1 MGTFVAERRTTASYK
16 NHKVIIRPEDE
27 WVVIENHH
35 PPLVSADV
43 YDTVQRLCHNR
54 RRLNRTGTC
63 GTLSGLIFC
72 SDCGRKLALETTSDI
87 HFYYICSGYRS
98 AGYIPERKCTRHS
111 VRQKDIEAIVLSKIR
126 ETVKMANE
134 KTAAFS
140 KKVYDSVNSDVAKS
154 IKTKSIEL
162 SKSERR
168 IAELD
173 KFIKRIYEDNVVGKL
188 SDDRFQKMMAEY
200 ESEQSV
206 LENSVKILK
215 TELSALN
222 EKTVAVE
229 SFIKLAKQYSEI
241 PELTPEIARSFV
253 EKIIIHEPIYKE
265 GSKRIKLS
273 QEIHIYLTYIGE
285 FNNE

>member
-1 MGTFVAERRTTASYK
+1 V
-16 NHKVIIRPEDE
+16 
-27 WVVIENHH
+27 
-35 PPLVSADV
+35 
-43 YDTVQRLCHNR
+43 
-54 RRLNRTGTC
+54 
-63 GTLSGLIFC
+63 
-72 SDCGRKLALETTSDI
+72 
-87 HFYYICSGYRS
+87 HFYYVCSGYRS

-111 VRQKDIEAIVLSKIR
+111 IKQKDIENIVLNKIR

-134 KTAAFS
+134 ETTAFA
-140 KKVYDSVNSDVAKS
+140 KKVYASVNSDVSKS
-154 IKTKSIEL
+154 IKTKNIEL

-188 SDDRFQKMMAEY
+188 SDDRFQKMMSEY
-200 ESEQSV
+200 ESEQSI
-206 LENSVKILK
+206 LEESVKTLK
-215 TELSALN
+215 SELYALN

-253 EKIIIHEPIYKE
+253 EKIIIHEPIFKE
-265 GSKRIKLS
+265 GSKRIRLS
-273 QEIHIYLTYIGE
+273 QEIHIYFNYIGE